1 MNIFSS
7 CVESWRF
14 WGMFLGMTAIEIFT
28 IVSFLYILTHPYEE
42 KEDEK
47 HE

>member
-1 MNIFSS
+1 MKIFSS

-14 WGMFLGMTAIEIFT
+14 WGMTAIEIFT

-47 HE
+47 HD

>member
-14 WGMFLGMTAIEIFT
+14 WGMTAIEIFT
-28 IVSFLYILTHPYEE
+28 IVSFLYILTHLHEE